1 MARRERLWCHSNRP
15 WRQQPMRNQLTPHCL
30 DDVAGRR
37 SSAMTSV
44 ADLTAR
50 RRVLLTWFPALS
62 KPNVD
67 IDTDEDDT
75 RRQAEEL
82 SKVPKSLRHLLGPLT
97 PAAQDRWYYQYC
109 EHKAAAANKGAEAL
123 MRALPAGT
131 RIMSYLRRYHAPVR
145 VVAQA
150 WQRFLAVWVIYARS
164 AEDGGSDKAV
174 ARARRPPRRSE
185 VDYDAPMSLAGVL
198 LVLQVL
204 FPQQCRPA
212 GRVLPQEELQEI
224 VWHAQLFF
232 HDEHAQGRRRVQ
244 EVQAWF
250 AHVFA
255 FYGQT
260 RAEQHAQRLS
270 GSYATECLRYF
281 NPQTSRSSAS
291 SFLRSVSFGLFADV

>member
-1 MARRERLWCHSNRP
+1 MP
-15 WRQQPMRNQLTPHCL
+15 T
-30 DDVAGRR
+30 
-37 SSAMTSV
+37 
-44 ADLTAR
+44 
-50 RRVLLTWFPALS
+50 
-62 KPNVD
+62 
-67 IDTDEDDT
+67 
-75 RRQAEEL
+75 
-82 SKVPKSLRHLLGPLT
+82 SLRHLLGPLT

-109 EHKAAAANKGAEAL
+109 EHEGADAL

-164 AEDGGSDKAV
+164 AEDGGSDKAM

-232 HDEHAQGRRRVQ
+232 HDEHAQGRRSLQ

-260 RAEQHAQRLS
+260 RAEQHAQRLG
-270 GSYATECLRYF
+270 GSYSSEFLRYF
-281 NPQTSRSSAS
+281 NPPPPAASAAMA
-291 SFLRSVSFGLFADV
+291 FFQSVTFGVFGDAAAV